1 MVGGKHEEDGMRGR
15 GHAPE
20 YARSGGTRKNRLHPS
35 PGKLT
40 QVLLGRG
47 AGEAYKMHGFPC

>member
-1 MVGGKHEEDGMRGR
+1 MKGR

-20 YARSGGTRKNRLHPS
+20 YARSEETRKKRLHPS

-47 AGEAYKMHGFPC
+47 ASEAYKMHGFPC